1 MQRLRADLWSAA
13 FVRRH
18 NDLGHICVVARRGD
32 PVAGQIWIEIDHL
45 NDRYSLF
52 SPAPSVLVEDDGDWV
67 FQCRFDRVEAVKVS
81 ERLAREAAYDPD
93 FWIISLELRQ
103 GDFGFVSAAT

>member
-32 PVAGQIWIEIDHL
+32 PVAGQIWIEVDHL
-45 NDRYSLF
+45 NGTLSLF
-52 SPAPSVLVEDDGDWV
+52 SPAPGVLVEDQSDWF
-67 FQCRFDRVEAVKVS
+67 FQVRFDRVERAKIDD
-81 ERLAREAAYDPD
+81 RLEREAAYDPD

-103 GDFGFVSAAT
+103 GDLGIQCVDS